1 MVLQSASEEHSTE
14 HVAPTHVRPPEQPR
28 RVWQQCVGSAPHAA
42 VPGPGIEEHPSV
54 YSLSHCAPNAPPSL
68 PPPTELSIVDGP
80 GASPPASEG
89 PPRSAGVPEL
99 PPQPSKKKMKA
110 SAATRNMSTSGRLSI
125 IVLRLGRY
133 QGFPTPPTRTPD
145 PGPVLFGIGVAL
157 LIRADSPKWAGLPI
171 PRVRR
176 YPLLGRALA
185 AALPGGLTY
194 TTVLWDAS
202 ILRPMDDDT
211 PRCQTSHRR
220 GRR

>member
-1 MVLQSASEEHSTE
+1 
-14 HVAPTHVRPPEQPR
+14 
-28 RVWQQCVGSAPHAA
+28 
-42 VPGPGIEEHPSV
+42 V

-157 LIRADSPKWAGLPI
+157 LIRADSPKWAVPRSHVSVDILYWDVPLRLRCLAASPI
-171 PRVRR
+171 PPCSGMHLSSGRWTIPLAVKRR
-176 YPLLGRALA
+176 IVVAGDEHFA
-185 AALPGGLTY
+185 
-194 TTVLWDAS
+194 
-202 ILRPMDDDT
+202 
-211 PRCQTSHRR
+211 R
-220 GRR
+220 GRRNKID